1 MAKEFSETEVNK
13 VLFVNLVMMFSTTAM
28 QQLGKL
34 VNPATRQAEID
45 LESAQTSI
53 DILTMLAAKTKGN
66 LDNEEVRM
74 LKEAISTLQVN
85 YVETAESALKK
96 DGASQAATSARP
108 GEDGGAAPK
117 QEPDGPDAGEA
128 KKRAPKFHMSY
139 GEG

>member
-34 VNPATRQAEID
+34 VNPAKRQAEID

-117 QEPDGPDAGEA
+117 QEPVGPDAGEA

>member
-117 QEPDGPDAGEA
+117 QEPVGPDAGEA

>member
-117 QEPDGPDAGEA
+117 QEPVEPDAGEA

>member
-1 MAKEFSETEVNK
+1 MAKEFSETDINK
-13 VLFVNLVMMFSTTAM
+13 LLFVNLVMMFSTTAM

-66 LDNEEVRM
+66 LDNEEARM

-96 DGASQAATSARP
+96 DGVNQATTNASP
-108 GEDGGAAPK
+108 GEDGGAAAK
-117 QEPDGPDAGEA
+117 QEPGEPDAGEA
-128 KKRAPKFHMSY
+128 KKKAPKFHMSY

>member
-1 MAKEFSETEVNK
+1 MAKEFSEAEMNK

-53 DILTMLAAKTKGN
+53 DILTMLAEKTKGN

-85 YVETAESALKK
+85 YVETAETVAKNA
-96 DGASQAATSARP
+96 GASQSTTSARSD
-108 GEDGGAAPK
+108 EDGGAAAKRDPV
-117 QEPDGPDAGEA
+117 GSDAGDAA
-128 KKRAPKFHMSY
+128 KKAPKFHMSY